1 MAKIYISSVIDAPIE
16 TVWEYIHDFNDLPKW
31 FPGVTDS
38 RLEAD
43 NHSGQV
49 GCIRNFGL
57 EGGARMREQLLAF
70 SDHERI
76 CTYKMLEGPLPVRNY
91 VGTVRLLPVT
101 DGNRTFAEY
110 VVEFDCVHKQEDEL
124 IASLSKIYRGAFE
137 HLMQHLPATV
147 KAAG

>member
-1 MAKIYISSVIDAPIE
+1 MAKIYISSVIKAPIE
-16 TVWEYIHDFNDLPKW
+16 IVWEYIRDFNGLPKW

-43 NHSGQV
+43 KLSGQV

-70 SDHERI
+70 SDHAHS
-76 CTYKMLEGPLPVRNY
+76 CTYRMLEGPLPVQNY

-101 DGNRTFAEY
+101 EGDLTFAEY
-110 VVEFDCVHKQEDEL
+110 QVDFECAREQENEL
-124 IASLSKIYRGAFE
+124 TSSLSKIYRGAFE
-137 HLMQHLPATV
+137 HLVQHLPATG
-147 KAAG
+147 KAVG